1 MFPIRRSIE
10 GDASSGTRIPL
21 RRPRPFVPLV
31 SPLFVSPRSSMH
43 LLDSYNFTVGL
54 VLERLS
60 PRSSSPPPPSSPRL
74 APLPRA
80 PPCSALHK
88 DQSIKNA
95 ALHEI
100 NPLRRLP
107 LRPRPRPFFS
117 LLQDLPPP
125 SPPLALALFL
135 LDFQLTSR
143 LQILSRARASDQLP
157 PRMRGE
163 CSRVA
168 RSLRRS
174 REQIVEPEERLF
186 FGAAGSRGSGTG

>member
-1 MFPIRRSIE
+1 MFPIRRSKE
-10 GDASSGTRIPL
+10 TRAAAREFLSVVRVLSFRSYRRFLCLRAPPCTSSIHTISRSAWCSSAYPRVL
-21 RRPRPFVPLV
+21 RR
-31 SPLFVSPRSSMH
+31 
-43 LLDSYNFTVGL
+43 
-54 VLERLS
+54 
-60 PRSSSPPPPSSPRL
+60 PPPSSPRL
-74 APLPRA
+74 TPLPRA

-163 CSRVA
+163 RSRVA